1 MHPIDIISDRTATA
15 DNLSPRDFEQLRA
28 LVRAECGIH
37 LAPEK
42 RTMLEVRIR
51 KRVRSLNLGSLA
63 EYAAYVLSQ
72 PGRQHEMRQFIDAVT
87 TNKTDF
93 FRESRHFD
101 FLVTTALPTLAA
113 QSGAGTERP
122 FLGWSAGCS
131 TGEEPYT
138 LAMVLSEYAGR
149 HSGFRFRLLATD
161 ISTRVLDQ
169 ARRAVYGEEAIEKI
183 PPELRRKYLLRSRDP
198 SAQLCRIVSGLRAT
212 IEFRRLNFMDRDFNI
227 PEPFDVIFCR
237 NVLIYFERET
247 QAALLRRFSERL
259 APGGYLFLGHSETL
273 HGLDVALVQADP
285 TVYRRPDGPGR
296 G

>member
-1 MHPIDIISDRTATA
+1 MHPTDLISDRIAAA
-15 DNLSPRDFEQLRA
+15 DNLSPRDFERLRE

-42 RTMLEVRIR
+42 RTMLEVRLR
-51 KRVRSLNLGSLA
+51 KRVRSLKLGSLA
-63 EYAAYVLSQ
+63 EYAAYVLG
-72 PGRQHEMRQFIDAVT
+72 PAGRQHEMRQFIDSVT

-101 FLVTTALPTLAA
+101 FLVATALPTLAG
-113 QSGAGTERP
+113 QTGAGIERP

-138 LAMVLSEYAGR
+138 LAMVLSEYAAR

-169 ARRAVYGEEAIEKI
+169 ARQAVYDEEAIEKI

-198 SAQLCRIVSGLRAT
+198 AAQLCRIVSSLRAT
-212 IEFRRLNFMDRDFNI
+212 VEFRRLNFMDRDFNI
-227 PEPFDVIFCR
+227 SEPLDVIFCR
-237 NVLIYFERET
+237 NVL
-247 QAALLRRFSERL
+247 AS
-259 APGGYLFLGHSETL
+259 
-273 HGLDVALVQADP
+273 
-285 TVYRRPDGPGR
+285 
-296 G
+296 